1 MRRIS
6 ILLPILLFYSGCADP
21 RQEALQQAQMR
32 ENITAG
38 EDSTCRSYG
47 LKYGTSEYATCRQNL
62 ALQRNQQDFVDAQ
75 IGRQM
80 AYQYMMR
87 RY

>member
-1 MRRIS
+1 MRRIY
-6 ILLPILLFYSGCADP
+6 IVLPILLFFSGCADP

-32 ENITAG
+32 ENINAG
-38 EDSTCRSYG
+38 EDYTCRSYG
-47 LKYGTSEYATCRQNL
+47 LKYGTSEYAACRQNL
-62 ALQRNQQDFVDAQ
+62 ALQRNQQEFVNAQ

-87 RY
+87 NY